1 MEKWQ
6 LLMTCHEMPATMR
19 ATALKTQH
27 KPTGFT
33 VMEAVVAST
42 ILTLGLSA
50 ALQLSTEIFSASQ
63 ASRHLE
69 IASALAQDLAEC
81 WQIQTPLCLAQ
92 FSNSSPLTAS
102 SSDESQTFIRTWS
115 VRSLA
120 LALPDVASS
129 PPMVL
134 PTVEASLQELK
145 IEVSWTSSVTGRQSN
160 LSAWQVR
167 RASTPVWNEP

>member
-1 MEKWQ
+1 
-6 LLMTCHEMPATMR
+6 MR
-19 ATALKTQH
+19 ATAIKPQH
-27 KPTGFT
+27 RPTGFT
-33 VMEAVVAST
+33 VMEAVVASA

-50 ALQLSTEIFSASQ
+50 ALQLNTEIFSASQ

-102 SSDESQTFIRTWS
+102 PSDESLTFIRTWS
-115 VRSLA
+115 VSSLA

-134 PTVEASLQELK
+134 PTEEASLQELK
-145 IEVSWTSSVTGRQSN
+145 IEVSWTASVTGRQTK

>member
-1 MEKWQ
+1 
-6 LLMTCHEMPATMR
+6 MTCLEMPASLK
-19 ATALKTQH
+19 ATALKRNH
-27 KPTGFT
+27 LLNGFT
-33 VMEAVVAST
+33 VMEAVVASA

-50 ALQLSTEIFSASQ
+50 ALQLSTEIFSVSL

-69 IASALAQDLAEC
+69 IASAMAQDLAEC
-81 WQIQTPLCLAQ
+81 WQVQTPRCLTQ
-92 FSNSSPLTAS
+92 FSNSGPLTDS

-115 VRSLA
+115 VSSLA

-145 IEVSWTSSVTGRQSN
+145 IEVSWTSSVTGRQSK
-160 LSAWQVR
+160 LSVWQVR
-167 RASTPVWNEP
+167 RASTPVWTEP

>member
-1 MEKWQ
+1 LEEWQ
-6 LLMTCHEMPATMR
+6 LLMTCLEMPASLK
-19 ATALKTQH
+19 ATALKRNH
-27 KPTGFT
+27 LLNGFT
-33 VMEAVVAST
+33 VMEAVVASA

-50 ALQLSTEIFSASQ
+50 ALQLSTEIFSVSL

-69 IASALAQDLAEC
+69 IASAMAQDLAEC
-81 WQIQTPLCLAQ
+81 WQVQTPRCLTQ
-92 FSNSSPLTAS
+92 FSNSGPLTDS

-115 VRSLA
+115 VSSLA

-145 IEVSWTSSVTGRQSN
+145 IEVSWTSSVTGRQSK
-160 LSAWQVR
+160 LSVWQVR
-167 RASTPVWNEP
+167 RASTPVWTEP

>member
-1 MEKWQ
+1 MNS
-6 LLMTCHEMPATMR
+6 LDMPAAMK
-19 ATALKTQH
+19 ATALKKHQL
-27 KPTGFT
+27 PTGFT
-33 VMEAVVAST
+33 VMEAVIASA

-50 ALQLSTEIFSASQ
+50 ALQLSTEIFSANQ

-81 WQIQTPLCLAQ
+81 WQVQTPQCLAQ
-92 FSNSSPLTAS
+92 FSNSGPLTAS

-115 VRSLA
+115 VSSLA
-120 LALPDVASS
+120 LALPDVTSS

-145 IEVSWTSSVTGRQSN
+145 IEISWTSSITGRQSK

-167 RASTPVWNEP
+167 RASTPVWTEP

>member
-1 MEKWQ
+1 
-6 LLMTCHEMPATMR
+6 MTCLDMPAVLK
-19 ATALKTQH
+19 AIALKKH
-27 KPTGFT
+27 HLPNGFT
-33 VMEAVVAST
+33 VMEALVASA

-81 WQIQTPLCLAQ
+81 WQVQTPQCLAQ
-92 FSNSSPLTAS
+92 FTNSSPLTAS
-102 SSDESQTFIRTWS
+102 SSEESQTFIRTWS
-115 VRSLA
+115 VSSLA

-129 PPMVL
+129 TPMVL
-134 PTVEASLQELK
+134 PSDAASLQELK
-145 IEVSWTSSVTGRQSN
+145 IEVSWTTGVTGRLSK